1 MGSRERTRAY
11 LWKGHKSN
19 HCRLGSPGHT
29 TGSPGWIVVGI
40 WPGSEPEFM
49 VPLYGLHERFLLTL
63 ARTEEGP
70 RLTPLVAFGTFSQ
83 LPERRS

>member
-1 MGSRERTRAY
+1 M
-11 LWKGHKSN
+11 
-19 HCRLGSPGHT
+19 
-29 TGSPGWIVVGI
+29 VVGTLL
-40 WPGSEPEFM
+40 GSEPEFM
-49 VPLYGLHERFLLTL
+49 VPLYGLHERFPLIL